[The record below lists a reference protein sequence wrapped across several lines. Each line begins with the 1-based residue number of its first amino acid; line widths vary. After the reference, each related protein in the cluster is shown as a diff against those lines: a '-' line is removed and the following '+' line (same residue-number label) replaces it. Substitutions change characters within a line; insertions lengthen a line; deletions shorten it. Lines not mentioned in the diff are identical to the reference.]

1 MQNRI
6 SGNFCLSEIN
16 GDIVDK
22 NAVTKKFFLEPGYV
36 CVPYEPMHLA
46 AVIASGVVV
55 TIYDLDRKRG
65 GMCVYTHPKRVDSQS
80 TASFAAPS
88 IASLISMFGD
98 IDVVRDSLEAH
109 ICGGAVN
116 SQSKYFVPGLSDDN
130 ISVGCEILKKYNI
143 NIASRDVGGT
153 KGRKIVFHSGTGEIF
168 IAKVSNIRK
177 TDWYPPY
184 CPDER
189 KKRESLR

>member
-1 MQNRI
+1 MDSQ
-6 SGNFCLSEIN
+6 
-16 GDIVDK
+16 
-22 NAVTKKFFLEPGYV
+22 AVTKKFFLEPGYV

-46 AVIASGVVV
+46 SVIASGVVV
-55 TIYDLDRKRG
+55 TIFDLERKRG
-65 GMCVYTHPKRVDSQS
+65 GMCVYTHPKRINEQS

-88 IASLISMFGD
+88 IASLVSMFGD
-98 IDVVRDSLEAH
+98 IEQIRGNLEAH
-109 ICGGAVN
+109 ICGGAIN
-116 SQSKYFVPGLSDDN
+116 SSSKYYIPGQSEDN
-130 ISVGCEILKKYNI
+130 IRVGCEILDKYKI
-143 NIASRDVGGT
+143 DIVGKDVGGS

-168 IAKVSNIRK
+168 IAKVSKIRK

>member
-1 MQNRI
+1 ML
-6 SGNFCLSEIN
+6 FDF
-16 GDIVDK
+16 GDIVNN
-22 NAVTKKFFLEPGYV
+22 NAVAKKFFLEPGYV

-46 AVIASGVVV
+46 SVIASGVAV
-55 TIYDLDRKRG
+55 TIYNSHTKRG
-65 GMCVYTHPKRVDSQS
+65 GMCVYTHPKRVDNQS

-88 IASLISMFGD
+88 ITSLVSMFGD
-98 IDVVRDSLEAH
+98 IEEVRDNLEAH
-109 ICGGAVN
+109 ICGGA
-116 SQSKYFVPGLSDDN
+116 SDSESKYYIPGLSEDN
-130 ISVGCEILKKYNI
+130 IDVACEILNKYDI
-143 NIASRDVGGT
+143 DIIGKDVGGK

-189 KKRESLR
+189 KKRETQR